1 MKAYQLDREQKLI
14 QIEKPTPS
22 YKSNEVL
29 IRVRAASLNYRD
41 VMVANG
47 AYGSKTEINPI
58 APLSDGAGE
67 IVEVGADVSHL
78 EKGDRVVAA
87 FMPGWIDGELTE
99 EKQSTSLGGGNVSG
113 MLSEFVVL
121 PASGVLKM
129 PKHLSFEEA
138 ASLPCAGL
146 TAWYALFEGAKLQP
160 GMTVLLLGT
169 GGVSMFALQFAKLA
183 GAKVI
188 ITSSSDEKLKR
199 AREFG
204 ADETINYKTYPNWSE
219 KVREITN
226 GRGVDHAV
234 EVGGPGTLNQTLK
247 AVRYAGSVSLMGVL
261 TGFSDKVD
269 TATILSKNIRVQG
282 TYVGSVAMFER
293 MNAALESS
301 GLKPVVDRVFS
312 FSQALEAY
320 DYLQSGNH
328 FGKVVIKL
336 S

>member
-14 QIEKPTPS
+14 QIEKPIPS
-22 YKSNEVL
+22 YKNNEVL

-41 VMVANG
+41 VLVVNG

-67 IVEVGADVSHL
+67 IVEVGSEVSHL
-78 EKGDRVVAA
+78 KKGDRVVAA

-99 EKQSTSLGGGNVSG
+99 EKQSTSLGGENISG

-121 PASGVLKM
+121 PASGVLKI

-138 ASLPCAGL
+138 ACLPCAGV

-160 GMTVLLLGT
+160 GMAVLLLGT

-199 AREFG
+199 TLEFG

-219 KVREITN
+219 RVRELTN

-234 EVGGPGTLNQTLK
+234 EVGGPGTLNHTLK
-247 AVRYAGSVSLMGVL
+247 AVRYGGSVSLMGVL

-293 MNAALESS
+293 MNAALETS

-312 FSQALEAY
+312 FSEALEAY

>member
-1 MKAYQLDREQKLI
+1 LKAYQLDREQKLI
-14 QIEKPTPS
+14 QIEKSIPP

-41 VMVANG
+41 IMVVNG

-67 IVEVGADVSHL
+67 IVEVGSEVSRL
-78 EKGDRVVAA
+78 KKGDRVVAA

-113 MLSEFVVL
+113 MLSEFVAL
-121 PASGVLKM
+121 PASAVLKI

-138 ASLPCAGL
+138 ASLPCAGV
-146 TAWYALFEGAKLQP
+146 TAWYALFEGAKVQP
-160 GMTVLLLGT
+160 GMTILLLGT

-199 AREFG
+199 ARELG

-219 KVREITN
+219 KVRELTN

-247 AVRYAGSVSLMGVL
+247 AIRYAGSVSLMGVL

-293 MNAALESS
+293 MNAALETS
-301 GLKPVVDRVFS
+301 GLKPVVDRVFT

>member
-14 QIEKPTPS
+14 QIEKSIPP

-41 VMVANG
+41 IMVVNG

-67 IVEVGADVSHL
+67 IVEVGSEVSRL
-78 EKGDRVVAA
+78 KKGDRVVAA

-113 MLSEFVVL
+113 MLSEFVAL
-121 PASGVLKM
+121 PASAVLKI

-138 ASLPCAGL
+138 ASLPCAGV
-146 TAWYALFEGAKLQP
+146 TAWYALFEGAKVQP
-160 GMTVLLLGT
+160 GMTILLLGT

-199 AREFG
+199 ARELG

-219 KVREITN
+219 KVRELTN

-247 AVRYAGSVSLMGVL
+247 AIRYAGSVSLMGVL

-293 MNAALESS
+293 MNAALETS
-301 GLKPVVDRVFS
+301 GLKPVVDRVFT